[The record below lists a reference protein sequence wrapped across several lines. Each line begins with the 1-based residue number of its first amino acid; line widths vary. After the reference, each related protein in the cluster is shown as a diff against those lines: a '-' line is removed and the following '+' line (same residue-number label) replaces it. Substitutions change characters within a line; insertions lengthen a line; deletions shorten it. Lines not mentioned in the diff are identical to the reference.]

1 MDSAKADDLAAA
13 ALRFSL
19 DTPPMRVLMR
29 TRSDA
34 ASVRFRHKPK
44 RTSLGILADSE
55 VVSGMDYGAVKLD
68 HSLKSAR
75 HVIDNEIRQ
84 R

>member
-1 MDSAKADDLAAA
+1 
-13 ALRFSL
+13 
-19 DTPPMRVLMR
+19 MR

-34 ASVRFRHKPK
+34 ASVRFRNKPK
-44 RTSLGILADSE
+44 RTPLRILPDRE

-75 HVIDNEIRQ
+75 HVIEDEIRQ